1 MPLPLIRT
9 ESNIHMIDR
18 VEIRLDAVR
27 RRQLDELAENR
38 HVSISELVR
47 TLLDREYQEWLGAQR
62 LKAAQAISAL
72 STEDVPEP
80 DLLEHQL
87 GQVYESPI
95 C

>member
-1 MPLPLIRT
+1 M
-9 ESNIHMIDR
+9 
-18 VEIRLDAVR
+18 
-27 RRQLDELAENR
+27 
-38 HVSISELVR
+38 
-47 TLLDREYQEWLGAQR
+47 LDREYQEWLGAQR

>member
-1 MPLPLIRT
+1 M
-9 ESNIHMIDR
+9 
-18 VEIRLDAVR
+18 
-27 RRQLDELAENR
+27 
-38 HVSISELVR
+38 
-47 TLLDREYQEWLGAQR
+47 LDREYQEWLGAQR

-72 STEDVPEP
+72 SAEDVPEP